1 MKSWLQHDGMEMY
14 STYNKEKSVAA
25 ERFIRTFKNK
35 IKKYMALVLK
45 NMYTDKVANIVNKN
59 NTCHGTIKIKPI
71 KEANQNKFRFEK
83 VIKREG
89 HKLDVAWKGYD
100 DSFNS
105 WIDKKISLYK
115 MSYFPEPYILRKNKI
130 KVELDSSNFATK
142 SDLKNAA
149 GVETSD
155 FAKMADLASLK
166 SYIGKLEKVPSR

>member
-1 MKSWLQHDGMEMY
+1 
-14 STYNKEKSVAA
+14 
-25 ERFIRTFKNK
+25 
-35 IKKYMALVLK
+35 MALVLK

-83 VIKREG
+83 VIKRKG